1 MIKIMQIRKI
11 VKVIQYIAVVIGEW
25 RLVQGHR
32 SHTGSTDWDK
42 RFRVLGK
49 SLSTIRMSMR
59 IANCLEGIKY
69 FLSLRKRDPESI
81 YNNFRPF
88 RALADPAD
96 TERGHRARF
105 DPE

>member
-1 MIKIMQIRKI
+1 MQIRKI
-11 VKVIQYIAVVIGEW
+11 VKVIQYLAVVIGEW
-25 RLVQGHR
+25 RLVQGQR
-32 SHTGSTDWDK
+32 AHTGVGGTDWDK

-69 FLSLRKRDPESI
+69 FLTLRKRDPESI
-81 YNNFRPF
+81 NNNFRPF

-96 TERGHRARF
+96 SERGRRARV